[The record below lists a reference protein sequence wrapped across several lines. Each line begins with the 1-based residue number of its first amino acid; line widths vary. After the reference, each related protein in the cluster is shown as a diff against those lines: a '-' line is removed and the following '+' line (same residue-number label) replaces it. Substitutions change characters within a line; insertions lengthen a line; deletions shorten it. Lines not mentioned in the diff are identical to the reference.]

1 MDSDCPEEIPYDGI
15 DQDCDGSDLTDVDG
29 DGFDA
34 VEVGGDDCRDGNP
47 AIHPD
52 AQESCATGADEDCD
66 AVVDEG
72 CEVID
77 PADPGGWSWSCS
89 TGPVSGG
96 LWLALGTLWLAT
108 RVRA

>member
-1 MDSDCPEEIPYDGI
+1 MDSDCPEEIPYDGV

-52 AQESCATGADEDCD
+52 AEEVCSTSADEDCD
-66 AVVDEG
+66 SLVDEG
-72 CEVID
+72 CEVVD
-77 PADPGGWSWSCS
+77 PADPGGWAWSCS
-89 TGPVSGG
+89 VAPVPGG
-96 LWLALGTLWLAT
+96 LWVTLGALWLVA
-108 RVRA
+108 RARA